1 MNIIK
6 YFTLISIK
14 DAKFFLAVPITG
26 ESVGDSSLWLLDQT
40 YKAMA
45 LSLKLILNL
54 TMAIAEWGW
63 TWFLCN
69 STIVNRIKQWK
80 RYA

>member
-26 ESVGDSSLWLLDQT
+26 ESVGDSSL
-40 YKAMA
+40 
-45 LSLKLILNL
+45 
-54 TMAIAEWGW
+54 
-63 TWFLCN
+63 
-69 STIVNRIKQWK
+69 
-80 RYA
+80 